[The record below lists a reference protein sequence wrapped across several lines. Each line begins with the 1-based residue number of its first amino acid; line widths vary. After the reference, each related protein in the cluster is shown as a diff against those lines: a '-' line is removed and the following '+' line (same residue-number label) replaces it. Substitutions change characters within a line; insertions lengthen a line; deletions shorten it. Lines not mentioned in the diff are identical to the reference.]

1 MINTLK
7 VKRHRR
13 LKRKYRIRK
22 KVFGTPE
29 RPRLTVYRSL
39 NHIYAQ
45 VIDDV
50 SGKVLA
56 AASTVDKQLRGELDG
71 LKKREAAK
79 KVGELLA
86 ERCKQKNVEKV
97 VFDRNGYAYHGRVA
111 QLAEGA
117 REKGLKF

>member
-50 SGKVLA
+50 
-56 AASTVDKQLRGELDG
+56 
-71 LKKREAAK
+71 
-79 KVGELLA
+79 
-86 ERCKQKNVEKV
+86 
-97 VFDRNGYAYHGRVA
+97 
-111 QLAEGA
+111 
-117 REKGLKF
+117 